1 MAGVAREKP
10 LGPVYFRGEVG
21 AARCICI
28 DNAPYACPRGE
39 MLFIARPLPLFLP
52 LPLSVSLVLP
62 RRGKNII
69 NLGAFTRHWPH
80 RIAWPIPRS
89 EQNDTRYTLVTLSSL
104 PCLSSSPLMNS
115 SRVVFSRSS

>member
-28 DNAPYACPRGE
+28 DNACPRGE
-39 MLFIARPLPLFLP
+39 MLFIARPLSRPA
-52 LPLSVSLVLP
+52 S
-62 RRGKNII
+62 
-69 NLGAFTRHWPH
+69 TREEYHKSWRH

-89 EQNDTRYTLVTLSSL
+89 EQNDTRKTFVPTLPIEFTADELLST
-104 PCLSSSPLMNS
+104 
-115 SRVVFSRSS
+115 RSS